1 MNSEAQLLLS
11 TSSLTRR
18 EIKLNMHN
26 PLSTQQHSTTHTI
39 NTMAEEEIDYN
50 SQPCHAYACRIQ
62 GE

>member
-26 PLSTQQHSTTHTI
+26 PLYYLHTATQH
-39 NTMAEEEIDYN
+39 NTYDKHN
-50 SQPCHAYACRIQ
+50 
-62 GE
+62 G